1 MGFIMYNKFLGNE
14 MSRIKTCRVFFLTY
28 HPNLKVPL
36 CSRILAVAIRKV
48 FNTIDASGQILNMA
62 IESSVS

>member
-14 MSRIKTCRVFFLTY
+14 MSRIKTCRGFFLTY

-62 IESSVS
+62 LESSVS

>member
-1 MGFIMYNKFLGNE
+1 MQG
-14 MSRIKTCRVFFLTY
+14 FFLTY